1 MKRCLLPQK
10 KKRTP
15 QHGEGTPRHEA
26 YLLGILCSIPF
37 DWYIRRWVDLNLNFF
52 LLNPVPVPRPDE
64 THPRWQRVALLAG
77 CLAAV
82 DDRFESWAEEVGVPV
97 GSLTDSPD
105 REAAIAE
112 LDALAFLLYGL
123 DWDDVVHIFETFHR
137 GWDYTERLAA
147 VQVHFD
153 RWESEA

>member
-1 MKRCLLPQK
+1 MDEAFLL
-10 KKRTP
+10 
-15 QHGEGTPRHEA
+15 A
-26 YLLGILCSIPF
+26 ILNSLVF
-37 DWYIRRWVDLNLNFF
+37 DWYVRRWVELHLTFTI
-52 LLNPVPVPRPDE
+52 LKSVPVPMPVEDD
-64 THPRWQRVALLAG
+64 PRRLRAIELAG
-77 CLAAV
+77 RLSAV
-82 DDRFESWAEEVGVPV
+82 DDRFTDWAAAVGVPV
-97 GSLTDSPD
+97 GSLGDLAG

-112 LDALAFLLYGL
+112 LDALSALLYGL